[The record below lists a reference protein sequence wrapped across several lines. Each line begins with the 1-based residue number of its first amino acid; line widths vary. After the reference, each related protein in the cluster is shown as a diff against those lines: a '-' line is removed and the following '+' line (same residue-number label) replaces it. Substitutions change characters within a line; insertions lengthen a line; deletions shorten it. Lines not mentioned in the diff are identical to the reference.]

1 MKIRY
6 AIIITLLFISMFS
19 CKDKKDDIIGA
30 ILTENNGLVGKW
42 KMVEFLYDPGDGSG
56 KFQKA
61 SEGESSIVEFK
72 ANGDFKETKGLLY
85 SSINPY
91 TKYKI
96 MSDGRIELSGAPDSS
111 AYPTIT
117 WTYKELTTKTV
128 TLGFGCYEACLGKFV
143 AVK

>member
-1 MKIRY
+1 MKIY
-6 AIIITLLFISMFS
+6 YSIFITFLFVSMFS
-19 CKDKKDDIIGA
+19 CKDKDIHV
-30 ILTENNGLVGKW
+30 ENRGLLGKW

-96 MSDGRIELSGAPDSS
+96 LDSGRIELSGAPDSS
-111 AYPTIT
+111 VYPAII
-117 WTYKELTTKTV
+117 WTYKDLKSKSV
-128 TLGFGCYEACLGKFV
+128 TLGFSCYEACLGKFV
-143 AVK
+143 AIK

>member
-6 AIIITLLFISMFS
+6 AILFTLLFISMFS
-19 CKDKKDDIIGA
+19 CKDKKDPVIGE

-72 ANGDFKETKGLLY
+72 ANGDFKEVKGPLY
-85 SSINPY
+85 SSINSY

-96 MSDGRIELSGAPDSS
+96 LGDGLIELSGAPASS
-111 AYPTIT
+111 AYPSHR
-117 WTYKELTTKTV
+117 WTYKDLTPKSV
-128 TLGFGCYEACLGKFV
+128 TLGFGCDETCAGKFV
-143 AVK
+143 AIK

>member
-6 AIIITLLFISMFS
+6 SIFVFLFFVSMFS
-19 CKDKKDDIIGA
+19 CKDKGDKVVPDIF
-30 ILTENNGLVGKW
+30 TENNGLVGKW

-96 MSDGRIELSGAPDSS
+96 LSDGRIELSGAPNNS
-111 AYPTIT
+111 AYPAVI
-117 WTYKELTTKTV
+117 WSYKDLTTKTV
-128 TLGFGCYEACLGKFV
+128 TLGFACDETCLGKFV